1 MEEEKYEIHLTYKM
15 QLGNNGLALLNDLS
29 KCYYVTK
36 NG

>member
-1 MEEEKYEIHLTYKM
+1 M

-36 NG
+36 NGWK